1 MINSLRYLNSK
12 LTILFFCAY
21 ALVSSCSFFKK
32 NEAGNERIVARVF
45 DKKLLWSELET
56 LIPSGTSKEDSTK
69 IADSY
74 IDNWIRQE
82 VVLKKADSYL
92 ENDSLRNHI
101 DKQLEDYRNSLIR
114 FAYEKE
120 FVSQKLD
127 TTVSEQEISN
137 YYNTNKDNFELKDNI
152 IKVIYL
158 KVNRKSPKI
167 NKVKEWYK
175 SDKEQDVK
183 LLEDY
188 CHQFA
193 ENFFLD
199 QDTWL
204 LFDDLIKEIP
214 IRTYDKEQFLKNNRF
229 VEIQDSTYYYFVNI
243 KGFKIKDST
252 SPLVFEHDNII
263 NIILNKRKLVLIEE
277 MEKSAYDE
285 AIKKNDIEIIKN

>member
-45 DKKLLWSELET
+45 DKKLMWSELET

>member
-92 ENDSLRNHI
+92 ENDSLHNHI